1 MRTASFHQLFGRSV
15 ALLAG
20 CLLPR
25 CAALAADGPR
35 DPAAERATF
44 RFADPDLVI
53 ECVASE
59 PQVFSP
65 VAMAWDE
72 RGRLFVAEMRDY
84 PESSTGGSI
93 RMLEDRDGDGRYETA
108 TVFADGLPFPNSVL
122 PWNGGVLVTAA
133 PDLWFL
139 RDADGDGVA
148 EERRVVFRGFGKGNQ
163 QLRAN
168 GLFWGLDGWVYGG
181 NGRSDG
187 EIQSTLPG
195 APLPQ
200 SLRGRDF
207 RFRPE
212 TGAIE
217 TLAGR
222 CQFGNT
228 RDDWGNRF
236 LSWNTIPIRHEV
248 IPDAYLTRTPLV
260 ARLAPDPLADLLPA
274 GDRGEVFP
282 MTPAPLVFN
291 NESVNHF
298 NALAGLSIYRGNA
311 LGEAYR
317 GNAFVGES
325 LRNLVHRRVLV
336 PDGPTFQ
343 AVRAEAGKEFLASE
357 DPWFHPVYFA
367 AGPDG
372 ALYIA
377 DFYRR
382 FVEHPTWVARDTR
395 SRVRWDEGN
404 QHGRI
409 WRVRRRESARYNGTS
424 PFAKPLSVPA
434 LVAAL
439 DTDNGW
445 RRDTAHRLL
454 VERRDP
460 ASVGIIEATLP
471 CLRRPEAR
479 VAGLGAWAAMAGNNP
494 RWLLTQLTDPD
505 AHVRGQAARVAG
517 NQLSL
522 ISAED
527 QLREPWLPLVQ
538 GLFSRGRTGESDSAV
553 LLQIALAVGFL
564 DDTEGR
570 EGTLRSIAER
580 STNRWIR
587 LAAASGSQAPV
598 AAGWVNPLP
607 GRLVRLPPPPAAVDA
622 ASRAAVV
629 DSFRAALMLAGD
641 PRRGATHVAARCLGC
656 HYLQGRGQRV
666 GPDLAG
672 ATSRSSETL
681 LTDIL
686 DPNRQVAPDYST
698 YEVVPITGEPL
709 VALISSE
716 TATRVTLRA
725 AGAQD
730 TSFARS
736 EIREIRATGRSLMPD
751 GLEQGL
757 TAQDLAD
764 LMAFLHAPDGELLPK

>member
-1 MRTASFHQLFGRSV
+1 M
-15 ALLAG
+15 ALLVG
-20 CLLPR
+20 CLVPR

-44 RFADPDLVI
+44 RFADPELTI

-122 PWNGGVLVTAA
+122 PWNGGLLVTAA

-207 RFRPE
+207 RFRPD

-260 ARLAPDPLADLLPA
+260 ARLAVDPLADLLPP

-282 MTPAPLVFN
+282 ITPPPLVFN

-298 NALAGLSIYRGNA
+298 NALAGLSIFRGNA
-311 LGEAYR
+311 LGESYR

-343 AVRAEAGKEFLASE
+343 AVRPESGKEFLASE
-357 DPWFHPVYFA
+357 DPWFHPVHFA

-382 FVEHPTWVARDTR
+382 FVEHPAWVARDTR
-395 SRVRWDEGN
+395 SRVRWEEGD

-409 WRVRRRESARYNGTS
+409 WRVRRRDGVRPSVST
-424 PFAKPLSVPA
+424 PLSRSASVST
-434 LVAAL
+434 LIAAL

-454 VERRDP
+454 VERHDP
-460 ASVGIIEATLP
+460 ESIVILEKMAP
-471 CLRRPEAR
+471 RLRRPEAR
-479 VAGLGAWAAMAGNNP
+479 VAALGAWAAQAGNNP
-494 RWLLTQLTDPD
+494 RWLMARLTDPE
-505 AHVRGQAARVAG
+505 AHVRGHAARVAG
-517 NQLSL
+517 TQLAL
-522 ISAED
+522 ISAGD
-527 QLREPWLPLVQ
+527 QSHEPWLPLVQ
-538 GLFSRGRTGESDSAV
+538 ELFSRGRTGESNPAV
-553 LLQIALAVGFL
+553 LLQIALTVGFL

-570 EGTLRSIAER
+570 ETTLRQVAER

-587 LAAASGSQAPV
+587 LAAASGSQAPH
-598 AAGWVNPLP
+598 AADWVRPAP
-607 GRLVRLPPPPAAVDA
+607 SRLVRLPAPPASVDA
-622 ASRAAVV
+622 ASRAAIVE
-629 DSFRAALMLAGD
+629 SFRAALSLVGD

-686 DPNRQVAPDYST
+686 DPSRQVAPDYST
-698 YEVVPITGEPL
+698 YEVTPSSGEPL

-764 LMAFLHAPDGELLPK
+764 LMAFLHAPDGNLLPE

>member
-1 MRTASFHQLFGRSV
+1 MCFSKLPGWFGCRV
-15 ALLAG
+15 VVLAG
-20 CLLPR
+20 SLVAR
-25 CAALAADGPR
+25 AADGPR

-44 RFADPDLVI
+44 HFADPELVA
-53 ECVASE
+53 ECVAVE
-59 PQVFSP
+59 PQVVSP

-84 PESSTGGSI
+84 PESPTGGSI
-93 RMLEDRDGDGRYETA
+93 RMLEDRDGDGRYETS

-122 PWNGGVLVTAA
+122 PWHGGVLVTAA

-148 EERRVVFRGFGKGNQ
+148 EERRVLFRGFGKGNQ

-207 RFRPE
+207 RFRPD
-212 TGAIE
+212 TGATE

-236 LSWNTIPIRHEV
+236 LSWNTIPVRHEV
-248 IPDAYLTRTPLV
+248 IPDDCLNRIPQV
-260 ARLAPDPLADLLPA
+260 ARLAVDPIADLLPS

-282 MTPAPLVFN
+282 LTPAPLVFN
-291 NESVNHF
+291 NESLNHF

-343 AVRAEAGKEFLASE
+343 AVRPEAGREFLASE
-357 DPWFHPVYFA
+357 DPWFHPVGFA
-367 AGPDG
+367 TGPDG

-382 FVEHPTWVARDTR
+382 FVEHPAWVARDTR
-395 SRVRWDEGN
+395 SRVRWQEGN

-409 WRVRRRESARYNGTS
+409 WRVQRRGEARRTAAN
-424 PFAKPLSVPA
+424 PFSKSQTIPA
-434 LVAAL
+434 LITAL

-454 VERRDP
+454 VERHEVE
-460 ASVGIIEATLP
+460 SVAVLETMTP
-471 CLRRPEAR
+471 RLRLPEAR
-479 VAGLGAWAAMAGNNP
+479 VAALGAWSALSGSNP
-494 RWLLTQLTDPD
+494 GWLLTQLNDPD
-505 AHVRGQAARVAG
+505 AHVRAQAARVASS
-517 NQLSL
+517 QLSL
-522 ISAED
+522 VSAED
-527 QLREPWLPLVQ
+527 QFHEPWLSLVR
-538 GLFSRGRTGESDSAV
+538 GLFWRGRQGESDPAV
-553 LLQIALAVGFL
+553 LLQIALGVGFL
-564 DDTEGR
+564 DDVEGR
-570 EGTLRSIAER
+570 EETLRRIAER
-580 STNRWIR
+580 STNRWVR
-587 LAAASGSQAPV
+587 LAAASGSQRPGAL
-598 AAGWVNPLP
+598 AWVPPPP
-607 GRLVRLPPPPAAVDA
+607 GRLVRLPPPVAIDA

-629 DSFRAALMLAGD
+629 EAYRSALLLAGD
-641 PRRGATHVAARCLGC
+641 PRRGAVHVAARCLGC

-686 DPNRQVAPDYST
+686 EPSRQVAPDYST
-698 YEVVPITGEPL
+698 YEVTPISGEPV
-709 VALISSE
+709 VALISGES
-716 TATRVTLRA
+716 ATRITLRA

-757 TAQDLAD
+757 TPQDLAD
-764 LMAFLHAPDGELLPK
+764 VMAFLHAPDGELLPR

>member
-1 MRTASFHQLFGRSV
+1 MRTASFHQLIGRSV

-20 CLLPR
+20 CLVPR
-25 CAALAADGPR
+25 YAALAADGPR

-44 RFADPDLVI
+44 HFADPDLVI

-122 PWNGGVLVTAA
+122 PWNGGLLVTAA

-139 RDADGDGVA
+139 RDNDGDGVA

-207 RFRPE
+207 RFRPD

-248 IPDAYLTRTPLV
+248 IPDSYLSRTPLV
-260 ARLAPDPLADLLPA
+260 ARLAADPLADLLPA

-282 MTPAPLVFN
+282 VTPPPLVFN

-298 NALAGLSIYRGNA
+298 NALAGLSIFRGNA

-325 LRNLVHRRVLV
+325 LRNLIHRRVLV

-343 AVRAEAGKEFLASE
+343 AMRPESGKEFRASE
-357 DPWFHPVYFA
+357 DPWFHPVQFA

-382 FVEHPTWVARDTR
+382 FVEHPAWVARDTR

-409 WRVRRRESARYNGTS
+409 WRVQRRKAAPRGGSN
-424 PFAKPLSVPA
+424 PFSKTLSVPA
-434 LVAAL
+434 LVATL

-460 ASVGIIEATLP
+460 ASVGILEAMIPRLH
-471 CLRRPEAR
+471 RPEAR
-479 VAGLGAWAAMAGNNP
+479 VAGLGAWAALVGNNP

-505 AHVRGQAARVAG
+505 AHVRAQAARVAG
-517 NQLSL
+517 TQLSL

-527 QLREPWLPLVQ
+527 QLRAPWLPLVQ

-570 EGTLRSIAER
+570 ERTLRSIADR

-587 LAAASGSQAPV
+587 LAAASGSQEPRAADWVRPAPS
-598 AAGWVNPLP
+598 
-607 GRLVRLPPPPAAVDA
+607 RLVRLPAPPASIDA

-629 DSFRAALMLAGD
+629 DSYRSALSLVGN

-698 YEVVPITGEPL
+698 YEVIPISGEPV

-764 LMAFLHAPDGELLPK
+764 LMAFLHAPDGDLLPK

>member
-1 MRTASFHQLFGRSV
+1 MCSPHLSRWFGSSA
-15 ALLAG
+15 ALIAG
-20 CLLPR
+20 CLVVR
-25 CAALAADGPR
+25 AADGPR

-44 RFADPDLVI
+44 HFADSNLVI
-53 ECVASE
+53 ECVAAE

-84 PESSTGGSI
+84 PESPTGGSI
-93 RMLEDRDGDGRYETA
+93 RMLEDRDGDGRYESA
-108 TVFADGLPFPNSVL
+108 TVFAEGLPFPNSVL

-139 RDADGDGVA
+139 KDADGDGVA
-148 EERRVVFRGFGKGNQ
+148 EERRVLFRGFGKGNQ

-187 EIQSTLPG
+187 EMQSTLSR

-207 RFRPE
+207 RFRPD

-260 ARLAPDPLADLLPA
+260 ARLAVDPLADLLPP
-274 GDRGEVFP
+274 GDRGEVYP
-282 MTPAPLVFN
+282 LTPPPLVFN
-291 NESVNHF
+291 NESLNHF

-311 LGEAYR
+311 LGAAYR

-343 AVRAEAGKEFLASE
+343 AVRGETGKEFLASD
-357 DPWFHPVYFA
+357 DPWFHPVQFA

-382 FVEHPTWVARDTR
+382 FVEHPAWVARDTR
-395 SRVRWDEGN
+395 NRVRWEEGN

-409 WRVRRRESARYNGTS
+409 WRVHRRGESRRGASGSFN
-424 PFAKPLSVPA
+424 KSVAIPA
-434 LVAAL
+434 LIAAL

-454 VERRDP
+454 VERHDP
-460 ASVGIIEATLP
+460 ASVGVLEAMAPRLH
-471 CLRRPEAR
+471 LPEAR
-479 VAGLGAWAAMAGNNP
+479 VAALGAWAALSGSNP
-494 RWLLTQLTDPD
+494 RWLLTQLNDPD
-505 AHVRGQAARVAG
+505 ARVRAQAARIAAA
-517 NQLSL
+517 QLSL
-522 ISAED
+522 IGAED
-527 QLREPWLPLVQ
+527 QAREPWLPLVQ
-538 GLFSRGRTGESDSAV
+538 GLFSRGRRGESDLSV

-564 DDTEGR
+564 DDVEGR
-570 EGTLRSIAER
+570 ETTLQQIADR
-580 STNRWIR
+580 STNRWVR
-587 LAAASGSQAPV
+587 LAAASGSQRPV
-598 AAGWVNPLP
+598 AAGWVPP
-607 GRLVRLPPPPAAVDA
+607 AAGRLVRLPPPVATDAV
-622 ASRAAVV
+622 SRAAVV
-629 DSFRAALMLAGD
+629 ESYRAALSLTGD
-641 PRRGATHVAARCLGC
+641 PRRGAVHVASRCLGC

-672 ATSRSSETL
+672 AASRSSETL

-686 DPNRQVAPDYST
+686 DPSRQVAPDYST
-698 YEVVPITGEPL
+698 YEVTPTHGEP
-709 VALISSE
+709 VIALISGE

-757 TAQDLAD
+757 TPQDLAD
-764 LMAFLHAPDGELLPK
+764 LLAFLHAPNGELFQK